1 MTDYESFREQLKN
14 SLQKFV
20 GRDAMLGYSEFYK
33 NGGYCYEGICL
44 RGSQA
49 DMMPILNIR
58 EYYQYFLEHNRNLDE
73 VMVKV
78 KKELADAEHTEAD
91 LLWRVRP
98 FEEIRKN
105 ICLGLVHYETNRQR
119 LKDLVHERFLDLAVV
134 FYVAVFKEGKFY
146 ASMLITGTLA
156 EWWGMDGRALYELAL
171 ENAGKQPVVTI
182 RLQAN
187 EHLPEGMFFS
197 DQPHTLLWSR
207 LHPVSGCSPFACRKG
222 KERPVHH
229 SCGHPRRSPCSC
241 WRKDG
246 YRIPEG
252 EGGRIFKAGEKRS
265 GLAVRTSVS
274 LHCQTGCYCGSPA
287 IENAATESGNGK
299 ESCRPAGRS
308 VPAVFFTA
316 VSYKTFPPLE
326 SPDTAP
332 WRSRRE

>member
-14 SLQKFV
+14 SVQKFV
-20 GRDAMLGYSEFYK
+20 GRDAMLGYSELYK

-44 RGSQA
+44 RGPQA

-78 KKELADAEHTEAD
+78 KKELADAEHAEAD

-105 ICLGLVHYETNRQR
+105 ICFGLVHYETNRQR

-156 EWWGMDGRALYELAL
+156 ELWGMDGRALYELAL

-187 EHLPEGMFFS
+187 EHLPEGMIFLTNRIRCYGAACILYPGVLRS
-197 DQPHTLLWSR
+197 LAGKKKRDLYIIPAGIHGAVLV
-207 LHPVSGCSPFACRKG
+207 PV
-222 KERPVHH
+222 
-229 SCGHPRRSPCSC
+229 
-241 WRKDG
+241 
-246 YRIPEG
+246 
-252 EGGRIFKAGEKRS
+252 GEKTDIGFLKEKAAEFLKQERNEADWLS
-265 GLAVRTSVS
+265 GHLYRYIARRD
-274 LHCQTGCYCGSPA
+274 A
-287 IENAATESGNGK
+287 IVEAL
-299 ESCRPAGRS
+299 P
-308 VPAVFFTA
+308 
-316 VSYKTFPPLE
+316 
-326 SPDTAP
+326 
-332 WRSRRE
+332 

>member
-73 VMVKV
+73 VMVRV
-78 KKELADAEHTEAD
+78 KKELADAEHAEAD
-91 LLWRVRP
+91 LLWRVHP

-105 ICLGLVHYETNRQR
+105 ICFGLVHYETNRQR
-119 LKDLVHERFLDLAVV
+119 LKDVVHERFLDLAVV

-146 ASMLITGTLA
+146 ASMLIAGTLA
-156 EWWGMDGRALYELAL
+156 ELWGMDGRALYELAL

-187 EHLPEGMFFS
+187 EHLPEDMIFLTNRIRCYGA
-197 DQPHTLLWSR
+197 
-207 LHPVSGCSPFACRKG
+207 ACILYPGVLRSLAG
-222 KERPVHH
+222 KEKRDLYIIPAGIHGAVLVPV
-229 SCGHPRRSPCSC
+229 
-241 WRKDG
+241 
-246 YRIPEG
+246 
-252 EGGRIFKAGEKRS
+252 GEKTDIGFLKEKAAEFLKQERNEADWLS
-265 GLAVRTSVS
+265 GHLYRYIARRDV
-274 LHCQTGCYCGSPA
+274 
-287 IENAATESGNGK
+287 IEEVLS
-299 ESCRPAGRS
+299 
-308 VPAVFFTA
+308 
-316 VSYKTFPPLE
+316 
-326 SPDTAP
+326 
-332 WRSRRE
+332 

>member
-14 SLQKFV
+14 SVQKFV
-20 GRDAMLGYSEFYK
+20 GRDATLGYSEFYK
-33 NGGYCYEGICL
+33 NGGCCYEGVCL
-44 RGSQA
+44 RGPQA

-105 ICLGLVHYETNRQR
+105 ICFGLVHYETNRQR
-119 LKDLVHERFLDLAVV
+119 LKNLVHERFLDLAVV

-156 EWWGMDGRALYELAL
+156 ELWGMDGRALYELAL

-187 EHLPEGMFFS
+187 EHLPEGMIFL
-197 DQPHTLLWSR
+197 TNR
-207 LHPVSGCSPFACRKG
+207 IRCYGAACILYPGVLRSLVG
-222 KERPVHH
+222 KEKRDLYIIPAGIHGVVLVPV
-229 SCGHPRRSPCSC
+229 
-241 WRKDG
+241 
-246 YRIPEG
+246 
-252 EGGRIFKAGEKRS
+252 GEKTDIGFLKERAAEFLRQERNEADWLS
-265 GLAVRTSVS
+265 GHLYRYIARRD
-274 LHCQTGCYCGSPA
+274 A
-287 IENAATESGNGK
+287 IVEVL
-299 ESCRPAGRS
+299 P
-308 VPAVFFTA
+308 
-316 VSYKTFPPLE
+316 
-326 SPDTAP
+326 
-332 WRSRRE
+332 

>member
-156 EWWGMDGRALYELAL
+156 ELWGMDGRALYELAL

-187 EHLPEGMFFS
+187 EHLPEGMIFL
-197 DQPHTLLWSR
+197 TNR
-207 LHPVSGCSPFACRKG
+207 IRCYGAACILYPGVLRSLVG
-222 KERPVHH
+222 KEKRDLYIIPAGIHGVVLVPV
-229 SCGHPRRSPCSC
+229 
-241 WRKDG
+241 
-246 YRIPEG
+246 
-252 EGGRIFKAGEKRS
+252 GEKTDIGFLKERAAEFLRQERNEADWLS
-265 GLAVRTSVS
+265 GHLYRYIARRD
-274 LHCQTGCYCGSPA
+274 A
-287 IENAATESGNGK
+287 IEEVLS
-299 ESCRPAGRS
+299 
-308 VPAVFFTA
+308 
-316 VSYKTFPPLE
+316 
-326 SPDTAP
+326 
-332 WRSRRE
+332 

>member
-91 LLWRVRP
+91 LLWRVRL

-156 EWWGMDGRALYELAL
+156 ELWGMDGRALYELAL

-187 EHLPEGMFFS
+187 EHLPEGMFFL
-197 DQPHTLLWSR
+197 TNR
-207 LHPVSGCSPFACRKG
+207 IRCYGAACILYPGVLRSLAG
-222 KERPVHH
+222 KEKRDLYIIPAGIHGAALVPV
-229 SCGHPRRSPCSC
+229 
-241 WRKDG
+241 
-246 YRIPEG
+246 
-252 EGGRIFKAGEKRS
+252 GEKTDIGFLKEKAAEFLKQERNEADWLS
-265 GLAVRTSVS
+265 GHLYRYIARRD
-274 LHCQTGCYCGSPA
+274 A
-287 IENAATESGNGK
+287 IVEVL
-299 ESCRPAGRS
+299 P
-308 VPAVFFTA
+308 
-316 VSYKTFPPLE
+316 
-326 SPDTAP
+326 
-332 WRSRRE
+332 

>member
-1 MTDYESFREQLKN
+1 MRRLAEGHGKMTDYESFREQLKN
-14 SLQKFV
+14 SVQKFV

-44 RGSQA
+44 RGPQA

-73 VMVKV
+73 VMVRV
-78 KKELADAEHTEAD
+78 KKELADAEHAEAD

-105 ICLGLVHYETNRQR
+105 ICFGLVHYETNRQR

-156 EWWGMDGRALYELAL
+156 ELWGMDGRALYELAL

-187 EHLPEGMFFS
+187 EHLPEGMIFLTNRIRCYGAACILYPGVLRS
-197 DQPHTLLWSR
+197 LAGKKKRDLYIIPAGIHGAVLV
-207 LHPVSGCSPFACRKG
+207 PV
-222 KERPVHH
+222 
-229 SCGHPRRSPCSC
+229 
-241 WRKDG
+241 
-246 YRIPEG
+246 
-252 EGGRIFKAGEKRS
+252 GEKTDIGFLKEKAAEFLKQERNEADWLS
-265 GLAVRTSVS
+265 GHLYRYIARRD
-274 LHCQTGCYCGSPA
+274 A
-287 IENAATESGNGK
+287 IVEVL
-299 ESCRPAGRS
+299 P
-308 VPAVFFTA
+308 
-316 VSYKTFPPLE
+316 
-326 SPDTAP
+326 
-332 WRSRRE
+332 

>member
-1 MTDYESFREQLKN
+1 MRRLAEGHGKMTDYESFREQLKN
-14 SLQKFV
+14 SVQKFV

-44 RGSQA
+44 RGSQT

-156 EWWGMDGRALYELAL
+156 ELWGMDGRALYELAL

-187 EHLPEGMFFS
+187 EHLPEGMIFLTNRIRCYGAACILYPGVLRS
-197 DQPHTLLWSR
+197 LAGKKKRDLYIIPAGIHGAVLV
-207 LHPVSGCSPFACRKG
+207 PV
-222 KERPVHH
+222 
-229 SCGHPRRSPCSC
+229 
-241 WRKDG
+241 
-246 YRIPEG
+246 
-252 EGGRIFKAGEKRS
+252 GEKTDIGFLKEKAAEFLKQERNEADWLS
-265 GLAVRTSVS
+265 GHLYRYIARRD
-274 LHCQTGCYCGSPA
+274 A
-287 IENAATESGNGK
+287 IVEAL
-299 ESCRPAGRS
+299 P
-308 VPAVFFTA
+308 
-316 VSYKTFPPLE
+316 
-326 SPDTAP
+326 
-332 WRSRRE
+332 

>member
-1 MTDYESFREQLKN
+1 MRRLAEGHGKMTDYESFREQLKN
-14 SLQKFV
+14 SVQKFV

-44 RGSQA
+44 RGPQA

-73 VMVKV
+73 VMVRV
-78 KKELADAEHTEAD
+78 KKELADAEHAEAD

-105 ICLGLVHYETNRQR
+105 ICFGLVHYETNRQR

-156 EWWGMDGRALYELAL
+156 ELWGMDGRALYELAL

-187 EHLPEGMFFS
+187 EHLPEGMIFLTNRIRCYGAACILYPGVLRS
-197 DQPHTLLWSR
+197 LAGKKKRDLYIIPAGIHGAVLV
-207 LHPVSGCSPFACRKG
+207 PV
-222 KERPVHH
+222 
-229 SCGHPRRSPCSC
+229 
-241 WRKDG
+241 
-246 YRIPEG
+246 
-252 EGGRIFKAGEKRS
+252 GEKTDIGFLKEKAAEFLKQERNEADWLS
-265 GLAVRTSVS
+265 GHLYRYIARRD
-274 LHCQTGCYCGSPA
+274 A
-287 IENAATESGNGK
+287 IVEAL
-299 ESCRPAGRS
+299 P
-308 VPAVFFTA
+308 
-316 VSYKTFPPLE
+316 
-326 SPDTAP
+326 
-332 WRSRRE
+332 

>member
-1 MTDYESFREQLKN
+1 MRRLAEGHGKMTDYESFREQLKN
-14 SLQKFV
+14 SVQKFV

-44 RGSQA
+44 RGSRA

-156 EWWGMDGRALYELAL
+156 ELWGMDGRALYELAL

-187 EHLPEGMFFS
+187 EHLPEGMIFLTNRIRCYGAACILYPGVLRS
-197 DQPHTLLWSR
+197 LAGKKKRDLYIIPAGIHGAVLV
-207 LHPVSGCSPFACRKG
+207 PV
-222 KERPVHH
+222 
-229 SCGHPRRSPCSC
+229 
-241 WRKDG
+241 
-246 YRIPEG
+246 
-252 EGGRIFKAGEKRS
+252 GEKTDIGFLKEKAAEFLKQERNEADWLS
-265 GLAVRTSVS
+265 GHLYRYIARRD
-274 LHCQTGCYCGSPA
+274 A
-287 IENAATESGNGK
+287 IVEAL
-299 ESCRPAGRS
+299 P
-308 VPAVFFTA
+308 
-316 VSYKTFPPLE
+316 
-326 SPDTAP
+326 
-332 WRSRRE
+332 

>member
-73 VMVKV
+73 VMVRV

-105 ICLGLVHYETNRQR
+105 ICFGLVHYETNRQR
-119 LKDLVHERFLDLAVV
+119 LKDLAHERFLDLAVV
-134 FYVAVFKEGKFY
+134 FYLAVFKEGKFY

-156 EWWGMDGRALYELAL
+156 ELWGMDGRALYELAL

-187 EHLPEGMFFS
+187 EHLPEGMIFL
-197 DQPHTLLWSR
+197 TNR
-207 LHPVSGCSPFACRKG
+207 IRCYGAACILYPGVLRSLAG
-222 KERPVHH
+222 KEKRDLYIILAGIHGAVLVPV
-229 SCGHPRRSPCSC
+229 
-241 WRKDG
+241 
-246 YRIPEG
+246 
-252 EGGRIFKAGEKRS
+252 GEKTDIGFLKEKAAEFLKQERNEADWLS
-265 GLAVRTSVS
+265 GHLYRYIARRD
-274 LHCQTGCYCGSPA
+274 A
-287 IENAATESGNGK
+287 IVEVL
-299 ESCRPAGRS
+299 P
-308 VPAVFFTA
+308 
-316 VSYKTFPPLE
+316 
-326 SPDTAP
+326 
-332 WRSRRE
+332 

>member
-1 MTDYESFREQLKN
+1 MRRLAEGHGKMTDYESFREQLKN
-14 SLQKFV
+14 SVQKFV

-44 RGSQA
+44 RGPQA

-156 EWWGMDGRALYELAL
+156 ELWGMDGRALYELAL

-187 EHLPEGMFFS
+187 EHLPEGMIFLTNRIRCYGAACILYPGVLRS
-197 DQPHTLLWSR
+197 LAGKKKRDLYIIPAGIHGAVLV
-207 LHPVSGCSPFACRKG
+207 PV
-222 KERPVHH
+222 
-229 SCGHPRRSPCSC
+229 
-241 WRKDG
+241 
-246 YRIPEG
+246 
-252 EGGRIFKAGEKRS
+252 GEKTDIGFLKEKAAEFLKQERNEADWLS
-265 GLAVRTSVS
+265 GHLYRYIARRD
-274 LHCQTGCYCGSPA
+274 A
-287 IENAATESGNGK
+287 IVEAL
-299 ESCRPAGRS
+299 P
-308 VPAVFFTA
+308 
-316 VSYKTFPPLE
+316 
-326 SPDTAP
+326 
-332 WRSRRE
+332 